1 MHAHSLLTL
10 LGNLAFAVAVALAAA
25 VLAVL
30 FVSFRPGGSGELGGE
45 TKLEEALLAILAKR
59 YSMPVSELILLA
71 RRPEQEVRA
80 VLMEIEKKE
89 IGYFVRDLEMGTER
103 FTLV

>member
-1 MHAHSLLTL
+1 MHAHSLLAL
-10 LGNLAFAVAVALAAA
+10 LGILTFAVAVALGAAL
-25 VLAVL
+25 LAAL
-30 FVSFRPGGSGELGGE
+30 SVSFRPWERGELGGE
-45 TKLEEALLAILAKR
+45 TKLEEELLAILAER
-59 YSMPVSELILLA
+59 CSMPVSELILLA

-89 IGYFVRDLEMGTER
+89 IGYFVRDLEIGTER